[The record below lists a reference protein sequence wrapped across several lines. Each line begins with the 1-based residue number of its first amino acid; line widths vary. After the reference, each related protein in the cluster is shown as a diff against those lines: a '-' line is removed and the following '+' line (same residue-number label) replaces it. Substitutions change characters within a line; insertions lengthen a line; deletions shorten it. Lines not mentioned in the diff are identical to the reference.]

1 MVAFF
6 SGFSCLVTLPYLI
19 FDFHPMSGMQL
30 VYLLFAGLAAAGG
43 QFSITAAYFHAPAKE
58 ISVYDY
64 SQILFSAA
72 MGFIVFG
79 QIPDVLSWIGYALIC
94 AMAVAMFFTITEKPV
109 DSQACVLYNSLR
121 TEGRSELIIKV
132 SVIIP
137 VYNAESFLRPCL
149 NSVISQ
155 NYKDSEIILIEN
167 GSEDGSRT
175 ICEEYAERFEN
186 IRIITETQRGTAM
199 ARQRGLDV
207 CKGKQ

>member
-1 MVAFF
+1 MRWQWR
-6 SGFSCLVTLPYLI
+6 C
-19 FDFHPMSGMQL
+19 
-30 VYLLFAGLAAAGG
+30 
-43 QFSITAAYFHAPAKE
+43 
-58 ISVYDY
+58 
-64 SQILFSAA
+64 
-72 MGFIVFG
+72 
-79 QIPDVLSWIGYALIC
+79 
-94 AMAVAMFFTITEKPV
+94 FFTITEKPV

-207 CKGKQ
+207 CKGEAVVFVDADDVLPSPDVFSKMAECLEKTEGRYCLWRIFQIMGRKTSSGKVC